1 MNEYLEAIILGIVQG
16 LTEFLPVSSDGHLEL
31 AKWLLGNS
39 DSAADSFALTII
51 LHFGTLFA
59 IVWVFRHTILDLIKK
74 LNKPEGWKFVLLII
88 VSMIPAVIIGVGFES
103 QMIALFDKKIFLVA
117 AFLMING
124 IMLIVSDYLP
134 AGNKPITPL
143 KAFIIGIFQAI
154 AILPGISRSGSTI
167 VSSVGLGIDRSE
179 AANFSFLM
187 VIPLLFGKMA
197 KDLTEGNI
205 SFTDAKMFPSL
216 VGFLCALFVGIF
228 ACRLMLAFV
237 KKARLSYF
245 GFYCIAVGI
254 AAIILRIW
262 VWPN

>member
-59 IVWVFRHTILDLIKK
+59 IVWVFRHTILALIKK

-88 VSMIPAVIIGVGFES
+88 VSMVPAIIIGVGFES
-103 QMIALFDKKIFLVA
+103 QMIALFDKKILLVA
-117 AFLMING
+117 LLLMING

-143 KAFIIGIFQAI
+143 KAFVIGIFQAI

-197 KDLTEGNI
+197 KDLMDGNI
-205 SFTDAKMFPSL
+205 VFTDAKMLPSL
-216 VGFLCALFVGIF
+216 VGFFCALFVGIF

-237 KKARLSYF
+237 KKAKLSYF
-245 GFYCIAVGI
+245 GFYCLLIGI